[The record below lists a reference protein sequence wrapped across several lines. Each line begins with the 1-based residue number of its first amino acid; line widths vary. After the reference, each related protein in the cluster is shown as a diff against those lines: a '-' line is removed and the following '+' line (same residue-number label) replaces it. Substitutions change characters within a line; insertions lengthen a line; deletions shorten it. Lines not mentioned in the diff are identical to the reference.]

1 MVQVGVGCCSNAQLT
16 QGHHCQSCHALVLL
30 LHPHILLT
38 IVFCILITVHVNQSL
53 VVCYALH
60 MQAGFAGHQCPP
72 IQSGMVSTGVLWAL
86 VGSCGIAPVVSGS
99 LNGFLI
105 VLMDLLL
112 STPIRLSWS
121 PGYLKLLEEC

>member
-1 MVQVGVGCCSNAQLT
+1 MVQVGAGCCSNAQLT

-30 LHPHILLT
+30 LHPHILQT
-38 IVFCILITVHVNQSL
+38 IVFCILITVYVNQSL

-60 MQAGFAGHQCPP
+60 RLALLVTSALLY
-72 IQSGMVSTGVLWAL
+72 SLGMVSTGVLWAL
-86 VGSCGIAPVVSGS
+86 VVSCGIAPVVSGS